1 MAASEGKE
9 IPKEK
14 SEAIMVD
21 LVGDNS
27 KESTAGDED
36 LTKVGMD
43 ETALNEERLP
53 PAAVTEALKRRSSV
67 GHSIRRSQSGKYQV
81 WSLNQ
86 FYSDD
91 SLNNQGSVCKCA
103 FSTKG
108 PSL

>member
-1 MAASEGKE
+1 MLIAGNRSRMMEASEGKE

-27 KESTAGDED
+27 KESTGDED

-43 ETALNEERLP
+43 ETALNEERP
-53 PAAVTEALKRRSSV
+53 PPAVTEALKRRSSV
-67 GHSIRRSQSGKYQV
+67 GHSIRRSQSGTYHQV

-86 FYSDD
+86 FHSDD
-91 SLNNQGSVCKCA
+91 SLNNQGSV
-103 FSTKG
+103 
-108 PSL
+108 